1 MLAGK
6 ETPMPR
12 MTKAERIARQK
23 MMRYLYEDSVDQT
36 YLSLELR
43 DKVPLA
49 WHTLEH
55 DLDVEEPKMKITL
68 RMDESVAKFYRAMG
82 PGYQARISRIL
93 GLWAN
98 MKIGEALRVEEA
110 IYAQMKILN
119 RLDRETAARGERP
132 KSFGADVK

>member
-1 MLAGK
+1 
-6 ETPMPR
+6 MPR

-23 MMRYLYEDSVDQT
+23 MMRYLYEENVDAT
-36 YLSLELR
+36 DLSLELR

-55 DLDVEEPKMKITL
+55 DLDVEEPKVKITL
-68 RMDESVAKFYRAMG
+68 RLDESVAKFYRAMG

-98 MKIGEALRVEEA
+98 MKIGEALRMEEA

-119 RLDRETAARGERP
+119 RLDREAAARGEPP
-132 KSFGADVK
+132 KSFGADVKQDVLPD

>member
-1 MLAGK
+1 
-6 ETPMPR
+6 MPR
-12 MTKAERIARQK
+12 MSKAQRIARQK
-23 MMRYLYEDSVDQT
+23 MMRYLYEENVDAT
-36 YLSLELR
+36 DLPLELR

-55 DLDVEEPKMKITL
+55 DLDVEEPKVKITL
-68 RMDESVAKFYRAMG
+68 RLDESVAKFYRAMG

-98 MKIGEALRVEEA
+98 MKIAEALRVEEA

-119 RLDRETAARGERP
+119 RLDREAVERGEQP
-132 KSFGADVK
+132 KSFGVDVEQDVLPDR

>member
-1 MLAGK
+1 
-6 ETPMPR
+6 MPR
-12 MTKAERIARQK
+12 MSKAQRIARQK
-23 MMRYLYEDSVDQT
+23 MMRYLYEENIDETD
-36 YLSLELR
+36 LSLELR

-55 DLDVEEPKMKITL
+55 DLDVEEPKVKITL
-68 RMDESVAKFYRAMG
+68 RLDESVAKFYRAMG

-98 MKIGEALRVEEA
+98 MKIGEALRMEEA

-119 RLDRETAARGERP
+119 GQDRDAAAQGERP
-132 KSFGADVK
+132 KSYGVDVE

>member
-1 MLAGK
+1 M
-6 ETPMPR
+6 
-12 MTKAERIARQK
+12 
-23 MMRYLYEDSVDQT
+23 
-36 YLSLELR
+36 
-43 DKVPLA
+43 PLA

-55 DLDVEEPKMKITL
+55 DLDVEESKVKITL
-68 RMDESVAKFYRAMG
+68 RLDESVAKFYRAMG

-119 RLDRETAARGERP
+119 AQDREAVAQGERP
-132 KSFGADVK
+132 KSFGVDVEQSAVLPD

>member
-1 MLAGK
+1 
-6 ETPMPR
+6 

-23 MMRYLYEDSVDQT
+23 MMRYLYEESIDQT
-36 YLSLELR
+36 DLSLELR

-55 DLDVEEPKMKITL
+55 DLDVDEPKMKITL
-68 RMDESVAKFYRAMG
+68 RLDASVAKFYRAMG

-98 MKIGEALRVEEA
+98 MKIGEALRV
-110 IYAQMKILN
+110 
-119 RLDRETAARGERP
+119 
-132 KSFGADVK
+132 